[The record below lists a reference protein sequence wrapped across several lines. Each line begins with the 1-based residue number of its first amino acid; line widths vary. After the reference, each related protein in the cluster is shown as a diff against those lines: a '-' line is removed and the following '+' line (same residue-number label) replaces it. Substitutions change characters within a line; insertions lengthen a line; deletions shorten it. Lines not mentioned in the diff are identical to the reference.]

1 MKTRRRGT
9 RKTKTTEKRE
19 TDPGVQED
27 ASQGLL
33 PLEGG
38 HHLSEESGNAAIL
51 APLITEPRA
60 VVLLLQQ
67 KRRRQLLSQNP
78 L

>member
-1 MKTRRRGT
+1 MKTRRREI
-9 RKTKTTEKRE
+9 RKRKTTEKKE

-27 ASQGLL
+27 ANQGLL

-38 HHLSEESGNAAIL
+38 RRLSEESGNAATL
-51 APLITEPRA
+51 APLITELRA
-60 VVLLLQQ
+60 VVLLLHQ
-67 KRRRQLLSQNP
+67 KRKRRLLSQNP